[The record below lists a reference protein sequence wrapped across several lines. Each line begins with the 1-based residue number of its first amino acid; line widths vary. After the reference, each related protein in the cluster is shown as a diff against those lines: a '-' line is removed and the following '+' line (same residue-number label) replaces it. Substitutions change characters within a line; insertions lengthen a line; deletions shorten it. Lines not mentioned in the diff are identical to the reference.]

1 MLDFVGKEVGN
12 GDRNH
17 SLNTIMFIAAG
28 LSIIVSESLLN
39 AKLYSVFIKNKVNHE
54 FIIVFFNLKCKIMQ
68 ISLNL
73 FDFYLHLILKIL
85 VHTDIN
91 LFGLSYNIHI
101 NK

>member
-1 MLDFVGKEVGN
+1 MYDYTTVYLFITWFVGREVGN

-54 FIIVFFNLKCKIMQ
+54 FIIVFF
-68 ISLNL
+68 
-73 FDFYLHLILKIL
+73 
-85 VHTDIN
+85 
-91 LFGLSYNIHI
+91 
-101 NK
+101 